1 MGQNRTLVDGKMR
14 TFEGYIWHDDDA
26 SAPNFRASR
35 DETDYSAEE
44 QLYVNYLVTAN
55 NDCLHIGF

>member
-1 MGQNRTLVDGKMR
+1 MR
-14 TFEGYIWHDDDA
+14 TYEGYAYIWHDDDDA
-26 SAPNFRASR
+26 VSNFSTSW